1 VGRASLF
8 RAEEATAHV
17 QVTARRID
25 PVAMIAGNADRAAH
39 VRHSPGSRPGQ
50 AVADQVRVA
59 GLELVEEKNGLE
71 AMTVKSDV
79 LPPRDHHSVER
90 SVQAADRVRVAG
102 MSGPVVMTAARAVPI
117 LHARP
122 NEAAIVPMTVRCL
135 PRP

>member
-1 VGRASLF
+1 M
-8 RAEEATAHV
+8 
-17 QVTARRID
+17 
-25 PVAMIAGNADRAAH
+25 AMIAGNADRAVH
-39 VRHSPGSRPGQ
+39 VRHS
-50 AVADQVRVA
+50 VADQVRVA